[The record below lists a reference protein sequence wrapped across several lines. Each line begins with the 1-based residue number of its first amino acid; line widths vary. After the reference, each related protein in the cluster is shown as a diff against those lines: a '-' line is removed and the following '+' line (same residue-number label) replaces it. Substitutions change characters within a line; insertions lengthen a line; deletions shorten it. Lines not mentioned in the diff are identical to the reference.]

1 MTDAETLRRARA
13 TRLRAER
20 LARLLDTAVG
30 IPGTRVR
37 FGLDALIGL
46 LPGIG
51 DAIGLLLGGWFL
63 IEGARSGATTGT
75 LLRMAGNLAIDAL
88 GGVVPLFG
96 DLFDVAFKANRR
108 NAKLLIAHLD
118 RLEGRRPATP
128 RWRGYLFA
136 AAAVGLLLLAIYGLW
151 TFLAGLF

>member
-1 MTDAETLRRARA
+1 MTDAEILRRARE
-13 TRLRAER
+13 TRVRAER

-30 IPGTRVR
+30 IPGTRIR
-37 FGLDALIGL
+37 LGLDALIGL
-46 LPGIG
+46 VPGIG

-63 IEGARSGATTGT
+63 VEGARSGAPTGT

-88 GGVVPLFG
+88 AGVVPLLG

-108 NAKLLIAHLD
+108 NAKLLTEHLD
-118 RLEGRRPATP
+118 RLEGRRPAAP

-136 AAAVGLLLLAIYGLW
+136 GAAVALLLLAIYGLW
-151 TFLAGLF
+151 TLLARLF

>member
-1 MTDAETLRRARA
+1 MTDAETLRRARE
-13 TRLRAER
+13 TRERAER

-30 IPGTRVR
+30 IPGTRIR

-46 LPGIG
+46 IPGIG
-51 DAIGLLLGGWFL
+51 DGIGLLLGGWFL
-63 IEGARSGATTGT
+63 IEGARSGAPTGT

-88 GGVVPLFG
+88 VGVVPLFG

-108 NAKLLIAHLD
+108 NAKLLTEHLD
-118 RLEGRRPATP
+118 RLEGRRPAAP

-136 AAAVGLLLLAIYGLW
+136 GAAVALLLLAIYGLW
-151 TFLAGLF
+151 TLLARLF